1 MHRRNPVEFEM
12 AARGRARREALGLTA
27 TELGHRMAL
36 SCARI
41 SQIEAS
47 GAGTV
52 DLVRRWAKALEMS
65 PSELAFGEGALSAED
80 DSLERFAM
88 GDTL

>member
-1 MHRRNPVEFEM
+1 MKHSPIELEM
-12 AARGRARREALGLTA
+12 AARGRARRQQMGITA
-27 TELGHRMAL
+27 TELGHRMSL

-41 SQIEAS
+41 CQIEAS

-65 PSELAFGEGALSAED
+65 PSELAFGLGA
-80 DSLERFAM
+80 R
-88 GDTL
+88 